1 MHITN
6 IKTTLISAAITL
18 SLAVP
23 GAAMAYGKND
33 AIKDCKQ
40 RLRDEYKLT
49 DFRHESAQ
57 ELPGQGHKYKVTGN
71 TKVDN
76 DKYDFSCEIKDR
88 HVTSINYDGPKP
100 KGMTGAQKLA
110 VGAAA
115 VAAAGVIASK
125 MKEQGEDTGADTD
138 VGKKTGITWFYPM
151 AGTDNYYSPRKGQ
164 SNLILSKSGKNYW
177 FKNDDGKV
185 VWLYPQG
192 DRFYSP
198 RPDGKKVWCYRS
210 GKNIYCQ
217 G

>member
-1 MHITN
+1 
-6 IKTTLISAAITL
+6 
-18 SLAVP
+18 
-23 GAAMAYGKND
+23 
-33 AIKDCKQ
+33 
-40 RLRDEYKLT
+40 
-49 DFRHESAQ
+49 
-57 ELPGQGHKYKVTGN
+57 
-71 TKVDN
+71 
-76 DKYDFSCEIKDR
+76 
-88 HVTSINYDGPKP
+88 
-100 KGMTGAQKLA
+100 
-110 VGAAA
+110 
-115 VAAAGVIASK
+115 
-125 MKEQGEDTGADTD
+125 
-138 VGKKTGITWFYPM
+138 M